1 MYCTPFLEKMSKLS
15 LNKSKKE
22 EIPPTQDAFKDPIDT
37 GDFDLSLLL
46 TNISSAPKKEEDK
59 TESDFSDVV
68 SGAVRDVRTIMNSKL
83 AIAKVREGL
92 AYGLQE
98 DGNIPPFCKILLD
111 CRPDLLNRDYAKELV
126 EKWTTKLQET
136 KTTLLTESV
145 KFLDNKIS
153 DIDGEIKKKLDNT
166 KTIIGVATKC
176 AGLAR
181 SDLAK
186 RFLDMKERQEKD
198 ISEFKTDIRAKQ
210 PIPTWKRSNI
220 HFEKGNNRR
229 GIPY

>member
-1 MYCTPFLEKMSKLS
+1 MSKLS

-37 GDFDLSLLL
+37 EDFDLSLPL

-68 SGAVRDVRTIMNSKL
+68 SGAVRDLRTIMNSKL
-83 AIAKVREGL
+83 AIAKAREGL

-111 CRPDLLNRDYAKELV
+111 CRPDLLNRDCSKELV
-126 EKWTTKLQET
+126 EIWTTKLKVT

-153 DIDGEIKKKLDNT
+153 DIDGEIAKKLANT

-198 ISEFKTDIRAKQ
+198 LAEFKTDIRAKQ

-220 HFEKGNNRR
+220 HFKKGNNRR
-229 GIPY
+229 GRPY

>member
-1 MYCTPFLEKMSKLS
+1 
-15 LNKSKKE
+15 
-22 EIPPTQDAFKDPIDT
+22 
-37 GDFDLSLLL
+37 
-46 TNISSAPKKEEDK
+46 
-59 TESDFSDVV
+59 
-68 SGAVRDVRTIMNSKL
+68 MNSKL
-83 AIAKVREGL
+83 AIAKAREGL

-111 CRPDLLNRDYAKELV
+111 CRPDLLNRDYSKELV
-126 EKWTTKLQET
+126 EIWTTKLKET

-166 KTIIGVATKC
+166 KTIIGAATKC

-198 ISEFKTDIRAKQ
+198 LAEFKTDIRAKQ

-220 HFEKGNNRR
+220 HFKRATTGEEDHTK
-229 GIPY
+229 